1 MPNARHAMLAE
12 RTRDTLFPW
21 RSQSRPSRELAPA
34 LGCPVRQA
42 NVSRET
48 FAALPRKRLRFRRE
62 PPIRRSADQP
72 IGVLPADGSVD
83 QPIGALPAGG
93 PADQPRHRLAVSPVS
108 RSTDRLRH
116 CPAFLSLQR
125 LDTPPLWR
133 SGARRLDVSAPRCF
147 CTLPSYCL
155 AATGP
160 QRLNASVLWR
170 SGALTPRQPCC
181 SAPRHLPRFAV
192 SPLRCPCGSTAS
204 APQGFRPPALRCPCA
219 LAPRRF
225 VASMLRCPRALALW
239 RSGAL
244 VFQRHRTSVFREP
257 DVSHETSVRIH
268 MGRVLRWRSRDNA
281 PVASRAG
288 VSREPSACRVMARM
302 LAGPITRKRIL
313 QATPKDDLVS

>member
-1 MPNARHAMLAE
+1 MLAKQI
-12 RTRDTLFPW
+12 RDTLFPW

-34 LGCPVRQA
+34 LGCPVQQT

-48 FAALPRKRLRFRRE
+48 LAALSRKRLRFRRE
-62 PPIRRSADQP
+62 SPIRRSVDQP
-72 IGVLPADGSVD
+72 IGVLPAGGSAD
-83 QPIGALPAGG
+83 QPIGALPAGS

-147 CTLPSYCL
+147 CALPSYCL

-225 VASMLRCPRALALW
+225 VASMLRCLRALAFR
-239 RSGAL
+239 RSGIPAL
-244 VFQRHRTSVFREP
+244 
-257 DVSHETSVRIH
+257 
-268 MGRVLRWRSRDNA
+268 
-281 PVASRAG
+281 
-288 VSREPSACRVMARM
+288 
-302 LAGPITRKRIL
+302 
-313 QATPKDDLVS
+313 